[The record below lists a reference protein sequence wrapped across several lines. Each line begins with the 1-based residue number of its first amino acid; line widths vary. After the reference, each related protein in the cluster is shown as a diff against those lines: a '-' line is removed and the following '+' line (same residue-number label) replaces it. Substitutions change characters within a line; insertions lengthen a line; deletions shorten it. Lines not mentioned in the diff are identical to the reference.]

1 MRSAEQQILQ
11 QSLRHLGGLAH
22 QARVSL
28 RAADRFMT
36 EGQDAD
42 RDAACWLVCTA
53 LELAGGLA
61 DELDGL
67 AKGMRESGGDAARQE
82 ALGTWRRTA
91 HQLHAATRA
100 ADLYLEQDTAEALD
114 TGSWLLA
121 SALSLA
127 ARLAD
132 ALDDGVGR
140 LTTPEPARRVA
151 TAVDIR
157 SVGA

>member
-28 RAADRFMT
+28 RAADRFVT
-36 EGQDAD
+36 EGQPAD
-42 RDAACWLVCTA
+42 RDAASWLVCTA
-53 LELAGGLA
+53 LELAGELA
-61 DELDGL
+61 DEMDGL
-67 AKGMRESGGDAARQE
+67 AKGMRESGVDAARQE
-82 ALGTWRRTA
+82 ALGAWRRTA

-100 ADLYLEQDTAEALD
+100 TDLYLEEDTADALD

-127 ARLAD
+127 TRLAD
-132 ALDDGVGR
+132 ALDDGAGR
-140 LTTPEPARRVA
+140 LMAPEPARRA
-151 TAVDIR
+151 ANAVDIR